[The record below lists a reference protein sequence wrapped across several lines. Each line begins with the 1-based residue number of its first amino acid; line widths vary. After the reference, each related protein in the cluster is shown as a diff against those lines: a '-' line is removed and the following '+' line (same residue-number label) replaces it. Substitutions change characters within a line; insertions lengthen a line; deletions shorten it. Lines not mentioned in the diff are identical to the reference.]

1 MIRYATDGLGNGAGS
16 QLGGAD
22 KSGAVSSVFS
32 GKMTSDD
39 DVSSVPWDFLSLG
52 GFVISFSG

>member
-1 MIRYATDGLGNGAGS
+1 MIRYAKEGGGNGTGP

-22 KSGAVSSVFS
+22 KSGVVSSVFS

-39 DVSSVPWDFLSLG
+39 DASSVLWDFLSLG